1 MNGTKFLSALVFIAS
16 TRIAIAAAPNNSAAP
31 ESQRYGPFGLLDR
44 RSTYGT
50 YWFPEPLSAGE
61 MDVDREFRIDYFHA
75 ENHDTQEDEAK
86 AELEWNFG
94 LITLEL
100 EVPYSRESE
109 STFDPIE
116 GRTIRETADGIGN

>member
-1 MNGTKFLSALVFIAS
+1 MYGIQFLSALVFIAS
-16 TRIAIAAAPNNSAAP
+16 TRIAIAAAPEGSPAP
-31 ESQRYGPFGLLDR
+31 ESQRYGAFGLLDR

-61 MDVDREFRIDYFHA
+61 MDVDREFRIDYFHG
-75 ENHDTQEDEAK
+75 ENHDTQEDEVK

-100 EVPYSRESE
+100 EVPYS
-109 STFDPIE
+109 
-116 GRTIRETADGIGN
+116 